1 MDANIG
7 IYILI
12 GAAVAFFAYRAI
24 ANRKGSPALVREKI
38 GSGALVVDVRTPGE
52 YRSGSYPKARNIPLD
67 ALSARMREL
76 PKDKPIVLFCASGSR
91 SGQAARLLKRAG
103 FGDVVSAGGLSDM
116 PR

>member
-1 MDANIG
+1 MDGNIG

-12 GAAVAFFAYRAI
+12 GAVVLFLSYRAI
-24 ANRKGSPALVREKI
+24 ANRKASPALVREKI

-67 ALSARMREL
+67 ALSARMGEL
-76 PKDKPIVLFCASGSR
+76 PKDKPIILFCASGSR

-103 FGDVVSAGGLSDM
+103 FGDVLSAGGLADM